1 MGIKFSWE
9 EYAHFDVLK
18 VEIVKNPKFAD
29 KDGNIPT
36 RFEFKI
42 YHVNNG
48 AEQLFTTPKTLCKQ
62 IVTELQRGFTVF
74 EIVPRGDLAIY
85 DRRAIRLRQGPT
97 NSRDYTDVKTG
108 VTGRI
113 WKDFNLAYNFRTN
126 WTEKITG
133 LVT

>member
-1 MGIKFSWE
+1 
-9 EYAHFDVLK
+9 
-18 VEIVKNPKFAD
+18 
-29 KDGNIPT
+29 
-36 RFEFKI
+36 
-42 YHVNNG
+42 
-48 AEQLFTTPKTLCKQ
+48 
-62 IVTELQRGFTVF
+62 
-74 EIVPRGDLAIY
+74 LAIY